1 MSLIAYRYCLPAI
14 LFDCL
19 STKGPF
25 MEKNHTRLTVI
36 GTKQLG
42 QVPGSALEAMSC
54 LSILIFSWLGIFGSQ
69 YSCMFTSFFSS
80 PTEMALSYVF

>member
-14 LFDCL
+14 LFGCL

-25 MEKNHTRLTVI
+25 MEKTHTRLTVI

-42 QVPGSALEAMSC
+42 QVPCSALEAMSC
-54 LSILIFSWLGIFGSQ
+54 LSIPYHPCMVPVYLPTFG
-69 YSCMFTSFFSS
+69 CF
-80 PTEMALSYVF
+80 

>member
-1 MSLIAYRYCLPAI
+1 
-14 LFDCL
+14 
-19 STKGPF
+19 
-25 MEKNHTRLTVI
+25 MEKTHTRLTVI

-69 YSCMFTSFFSS
+69 GIHGCEHQLLEKVPRKWPVEICFLNRCFGY
-80 PTEMALSYVF
+80 